1 MPKKEAVSILASQI
15 MRIETL
21 KNQEPFSS
29 EFKKWKRDTEVAIE
43 KIFGNNTRH
52 LNDFKHIRYTLV
64 VTGEDTTQSEYNK
77 KFYAGLEDAHSIL
90 QSMIE
95 EIQQYGLV
103 QPAKKVSSDEPEPK
117 SPWNTGSFYLL
128 VVLAIVAA
136 ISYISSFVHFAV
148 LPIIIIGTIL
158 ASILVII
165 SQQKYDDKL
174 SDKSFSI
181 FLHKIL
187 ESLPLLR
194 NRKTTEENNDESKQ

>member
-1 MPKKEAVSILASQI
+1 MNMLKKEAVSILTSQI
-15 MRIETL
+15 TRIETL

-64 VTGEDTTQSEYNK
+64 VTGGDTTRSEYNK

-95 EIQQYGLV
+95 EIQQYGLI
-103 QPAKKVSSDEPEPK
+103 QLSKKVSSDEPK
-117 SPWNTGSFYLL
+117 SPWNTGLLYLL
-128 VVLAIVAA
+128 VASVIVSV
-136 ISYISSFVHFAV
+136 IGYVGSVVGTIM
-148 LPIIIIGTIL
+148 LPIVIVGAIL
-158 ASILVII
+158 VLILVII
-165 SQQKYDDKL
+165 SQQKQDGKL
-174 SDKSFSI
+174 SDKNFSI
-181 FLHKIL
+181 FLNKIL

-194 NRKTTEENNDESKQ
+194 NRKTTEENRDEPR